1 MVPAQIPPAGDTAP
15 AQIPPAGDTAPPT
28 YAIGGTLTG
37 LADNT
42 KLVLLDNA
50 GDELTLAANG
60 AFSFA
65 APVAFN
71 TAYAV
76 TVGTQP
82 LWQNCSVSDGSGTAT
97 ADVNSVQV
105 NCVEAQAQVST
116 LAGSAAAGFA
126 DGTGDAAQ
134 FNGPSGMAVDSS
146 GNVYVA
152 DYYNHRIRKLTPAG
166 VVTTWAGS
174 GTAGFADD
182 TGAAAQFNGPW
193 GIAVDPSGNVY
204 VADNNNHKI
213 RKITPAGVVTT
224 LAGTGTAGS
233 ADGPGGTAQFNFPS
247 GLAIDASGNV
257 YVTDD
262 HMIRKITPNGV
273 VSTLAGSTT
282 SGSTDGAGTLARFKW
297 PYSLT
302 VDTSGNVYVADTFNH
317 LIRKITPA
325 GVVTR
330 FAGTGTIG
338 SADGTSANAEFNLPS
353 SVAVDTS
360 GNVYVSEVG
369 NHAIR
374 KITPAGV
381 VTKLAGSGTAG
392 LADGIGTTAQFNNPW
407 DVELDAS
414 GNLYVATDN
423 AIRKITPVR

>member
-1 MVPAQIPPAGDTAP
+1 M
-15 AQIPPAGDTAPPT
+15 
-28 YAIGGTLTG
+28 
-37 LADNT
+37 
-42 KLVLLDNA
+42 VLLDNA
-50 GDELTLAANG
+50 GDALTLATNG

-82 LWQNCSVSDGSGTAT
+82 LWQNCSVSNGSGTAT

-105 NCVEAQAQVST
+105 TCIEAQAQVST
-116 LAGSAAAGFA
+116 LAGSAAPGFA
-126 DGTGDAAQ
+126 DDTGNAAR
-134 FNGPSGMAVDSS
+134 FNSPDGIAVDPS

-152 DYYNHRIRKLTPAG
+152 DFNNNRIRKITPAG

-182 TGAAAQFNGPW
+182 TGTAAQFNGPW
-193 GIAVDPSGNVY
+193 GIAVDLSGNVY
-204 VADNNNHKI
+204 VAENINHKI
-213 RKITPAGVVTT
+213 RKITPVGVVTT
-224 LAGTGTAGS
+224 LAGSGTAGS
-233 ADGPGGTAQFNFPS
+233 ADGPGGTAQFNYPS

-257 YVTDD
+257 YVADD

-273 VSTLAGSTT
+273 VSTLAGTTT
-282 SGSTDGAGTLARFKW
+282 SGSTDGAGLVARFNW

-302 VDTSGNVYVADTFNH
+302 VDTSGNVYVADTWNH
-317 LIRKITPA
+317 AIRKITPA
-325 GVVTR
+325 GVVAR
-330 FAGTGTIG
+330 FAGTGTAG
-338 SADGTSANAEFNLPS
+338 SADGTSSNAQFSFPS

-360 GNVYVSEVG
+360 GNVYVSELG

-407 DVELDAS
+407 DVKLDA
-414 GNLYVATDN
+414 GDNLYVATDN

>member
-1 MVPAQIPPAGDTAP
+1 MQIPPAGDTAP

-37 LADNT
+37 LADNIQ
-42 KLVLLDNA
+42 LVLLDNG
-50 GDELTLAANG
+50 GDALTLVANG
-60 AFSFA
+60 AFRFA

-76 TVGTQP
+76 TVGKQP
-82 LWQNCSVSDGSGTAT
+82 LWQNCSVSNGSGTAT

-146 GNVYVA
+146 GNVYMA
-152 DYYNHRIRKLTPAG
+152 DYYNNRIRKITPAG

-182 TGAAAQFNGPW
+182 TGAAAQFNGPT
-193 GIAVDPSGNVY
+193 GMAVDPSGNVY
-204 VADNNNHKI
+204 VADNLNHKI

-224 LAGTGTAGS
+224 LAGSGTAGS
-233 ADGPGGTAQFNFPS
+233 ADGPGTTAQFNYP
-247 GLAIDASGNV
+247 GGIAIDASGNV
-257 YVTDD
+257 YVANDNT
-262 HMIRKITPNGV
+262 IRKITSNGV
-273 VSTLAGSTT
+273 VTTLAGSTT
-282 SGSTDGAGTLARFKW
+282 SGSTDGAGPVARFNG

-302 VDTSGNVYVADTFNH
+302 VDTSGNVYVADTVNH
-317 LIRKITPA
+317 MIRKITPA

-330 FAGTGTIG
+330 FAESGTTG
-338 SADGTSANAEFNLPS
+338 SADGASENAQFNFPS
-353 SVAVDTS
+353 SVAVDIS
-360 GNVYVSEVG
+360 GNVYVAELG
-369 NHAIR
+369 NNAIR
-374 KITPAGV
+374 KITPAGA
-381 VTKLAGSGTAG
+381 VTTLAGSGRPG
-392 LADGIGTTAQFNNPW
+392 FADGIGASAQFDNPW

-414 GNLYVATDN
+414 GNLYIATYH

>member
-1 MVPAQIPPAGDTAP
+1 V
-15 AQIPPAGDTAPPT
+15 QIPPAGDTAPPT

-42 KLVLLDNA
+42 KLVLLDNG
-50 GDELTLAANG
+50 GDALTLEANG
-60 AFSFA
+60 AFRFA

-82 LWQNCSVSDGSGTAT
+82 LWQNCEVSNGSGTAT

-105 NCVEAQAQVST
+105 NCIEAQAQVST

-126 DGTGDAAQ
+126 EGTGDAAQ

-152 DYYNHRIRKLTPAG
+152 DYYNNRIRKLTPAG

-182 TGAAAQFNGPW
+182 TAAAAQFNGPW
-193 GIAVDPSGNVY
+193 GMAVDPSGNVY
-204 VADNNNHKI
+204 VADNLNHKI

-224 LAGTGTAGS
+224 LAGSGTAGS
-233 ADGPGGTAQFNFPS
+233 ADGPGDTAQFNYP
-247 GLAIDASGNV
+247 GGIAVDASGNV
-257 YVTDD
+257 YVADTAN
-262 HMIRKITPNGV
+262 HMIRKIASNGDV
-273 VSTLAGSTT
+273 ITLAGSTT
-282 SGSTDGAGTLARFKW
+282 SGQTNGAGLVAQFNW

-302 VDTSGNVYVADTFNH
+302 VDTSGNVYVADTYNH

-330 FAGTGTIG
+330 FAGIGAG

-392 LADGIGTTAQFNNPW
+392 SADGIGTTAQFNNPW
-407 DVELDAS
+407 DVKLDAS